1 MVRTSTLVARILLA
15 VAGLVCVVGMVGP
28 FQGVEE
34 ALIPWDKAAHFVA
47 FYGLTSLLYVA
58 FPRFRRVE
66 LTLVAIFAGCG
77 IEIAQG
83 VSGRDMGLGDIFAN
97 SLGALAVLS
106 PMYLQEWRSP
116 RRSERR
122 RSRASAP
129 STLIPAKA
137 GTPTRPQL

>member
-1 MVRTSTLVARILLA
+1 MVRTPTLVARILLA
-15 VAGLVCVVGMVGP
+15 VAALVCVVGMVGP
-28 FQGVEE
+28 FQGAEE

-83 VSGRDMGLGDIFAN
+83 VSGRDMDVADIFAN
-97 SLGALAVLS
+97 SLGALAVLT

-122 RSRASAP
+122 RRRSVERPVAAP
-129 STLIPAKA
+129 ETA
-137 GTPTRPQL
+137 